1 MRENHYVLFDTRR
14 EKVGERL
21 GRKGIMVCKKLL
33 ISRHKN
39 IEIDIELRKNIKC
52 DADVVSGDEDR
63 EYIMRVRRGLKEDDI
78 LTSVFHEMVHIKQ
91 DLRKEHKLFDC
102 TDIPYLDRP
111 WEQEAYE
118 LQETMLVAYR
128 KEEKVAPQKNLKR
141 NDVIVPRA
149 NLDTVKIVFNN
160 TDHFWTVNALG
171 TFNGTPRYGFKVNT
185 RLSNLD
191 RLEKRTR

>member
-1 MRENHYVLFDTRR
+1 MYYSIRGGKKSEKDLVVKALWFAKSYLFP
-14 EKVGERL
+14 
-21 GRKGIMVCKKLL
+21 
-33 ISRHKN
+33 RHKN

-118 LQETMLVAYR
+118 LQETMLVPYR
-128 KEEKVAPQKNLKR
+128 KEEKVAASKKS
-141 NDVIVPRA
+141 
-149 NLDTVKIVFNN
+149 K
-160 TDHFWTVNALG
+160 
-171 TFNGTPRYGFKVNT
+171 K
-185 RLSNLD
+185 
-191 RLEKRTR
+191 K

>member
-128 KEEKVAPQKNLKR
+128 KEEKVAAAQKSK
-141 NDVIVPRA
+141 
-149 NLDTVKIVFNN
+149 K
-160 TDHFWTVNALG
+160 
-171 TFNGTPRYGFKVNT
+171 K
-185 RLSNLD
+185 
-191 RLEKRTR
+191 